1 MSEIDSRQNSENQ
14 SFSLQQ
20 RSSKNDNQS
29 EELPQPPM
37 IDILSLD
44 LLLRIMK
51 YAPQIGTTC
60 TLLKKYLPMIDRA
73 ENPTLR
79 FPSRNTNPRNIVE
92 ISNVGLTFLYDSN
105 KYPSSY
111 NWDGLNP
118 SLHSPPTIIPLCLC
132 PCDFCNNTDQG
143 MTMQGSIIYGVLF
156 VCPECQHG
164 LTTRL
169 KEILGESLLR
179 WFDTK
184 QPQPLIVPRKNGTNK
199 LWIFCSR
206 LPEIYLGE
214 WHVRV
219 QSRSS
224 EELVPLSKL
233 KELNKAVPA

>member
-1 MSEIDSRQNSENQ
+1 MMVNSILFIRIQHKMSEIDSRQNSENQ

-29 EELPQPPM
+29 EELPQP
-37 IDILSLD
+37 
-44 LLLRIMK
+44 
-51 YAPQIGTTC
+51 
-60 TLLKKYLPMIDRA
+60 PMIDRA

-118 SLHSPPTIIPLCLC
+118 SLHGPPTIIPLCLC

-224 EELVPLSKL
+224 EELVPLSML